1 MSPVKLDST
10 KTKTRE
16 RFEAKAKAGGWKC
29 SRCGKAITF
38 EDRKAYLD
46 AERCARCYEE
56 METEN
61 EPTAAV

>member
-1 MSPVKLDST
+1 MAPEKFNST
-10 KTKTRE
+10 KTKIRE
-16 RFEAKAKAGGWKC
+16 RFEAKAQAGDWKC

-56 METEN
+56 MDSEN
-61 EPTAAV
+61 KPVVPV

>member
-1 MSPVKLDST
+1 MAPVSSKPT
-10 KTKTRE
+10 KRRD
-16 RFEAKAKAGGWKC
+16 RFEAKAQAGGWKC

-46 AERCARCYEE
+46 AERCARCYAE

-61 EPTAAV
+61 KPVAAV